1 MSEAEHVLVL
11 GVARTGTTLL
21 CAAIGAH
28 SRVCMLDE
36 FMGNGFHYISG
47 GKVKGVKLC
56 VPNQIQPDRK
66 WKPWFRLF
74 HMNGVLRKSALS
86 LCFPTSRLSL
96 NDYRAFPD
104 LRIVC
109 TLRPVDDVVSS
120 IVKRANR
127 SRRVALRHWVDGVR
141 IIDRLVGERQSEVLL
156 VKFDSLVAD
165 TRACLGRVCE
175 FLGLEFEERMLL
187 AHSFNARYRS
197 DRIDPAKA
205 RQPGDGG
212 ATNPV
217 HEIPADVG
225 EAYKLLLA
233 KAI

>member
-1 MSEAEHVLVL
+1 MSEAKHILVL
-11 GVARTGTTLL
+11 GVARSGTTLL

-36 FMGNGFHYISG
+36 FMGNGFRFMSG

-86 LCFPTSRLSL
+86 LSFPTSRLSL
-96 NDYRAFPD
+96 SDYRKFTD

-127 SRRVALRHWVDGVR
+127 SRRVALRHWTDGVR
-141 IIDRLVGERQSEVLL
+141 IIDRLVREQHSEILL

-165 TRACLGRVCE
+165 TQASLGKVCE
-175 FLGLEFEERMLL
+175 FLGLDFEERMLQ
-187 AHSFNARYRS
+187 AHSFNTRYRS

-205 RQPGDGG
+205 RRDGGGESTLAGEIPGDVRQ
-212 ATNPV
+212 AW
-217 HEIPADVG
+217 DS
-225 EAYKLLLA
+225 LLA

>member
-1 MSEAEHVLVL
+1 LSEAKHILVL
-11 GVARTGTTLL
+11 GVARSGTTLL

-36 FMGNGFHYISG
+36 FMGNGFRFMSG

-66 WKPWFRLF
+66 WKSWFRLF

-86 LCFPTSRLSL
+86 LSFPTSRLSL
-96 NDYRAFPD
+96 TDYRKFPD

-120 IVKRANR
+120 IVNRANR

-141 IIDRLVGERQSEVLL
+141 IIERQVSEQRTEILL
-156 VKFDSLVAD
+156 VRFDSLVAD
-165 TRACLGRVCE
+165 TRASLGRVCE
-175 FLGLEFEERMLL
+175 FLGLEFEERMLQ

-197 DRIDPAKA
+197 DRIDPSKA
-205 RQPGDGG
+205 RRRDDENLAFLQG
-212 ATNPV
+212 
-217 HEIPADVG
+217 EIPADAQ
-225 EAYKLLLA
+225 EAYNSLVA
-233 KAI
+233 QAV